1 MDLTSKYVGVGNY
14 RHNPNLRF
22 LEKEI
27 KNYRVLAL
35 QGGTRSGKTFG
46 AVHFLIRCLTRYS
59 GLTMSIARET
69 FPALRGSVMK
79 DFISELKEVGMYSKS
94 NHNKT
99 YNEYHHGRNDVE
111 FFSIDDEQK
120 VRGRKRDIVFI
131 NEANEISLEVWRQ
144 LILRTTS
151 KIIIDY
157 NPSMPDSYIYDEVLP
172 RNDCA
177 HIVTTYKDNPHLP
190 NAQVAEIELL
200 RDTDPD
206 YFSVFGLGQRGT
218 NRIRI
223 YVHYKVMD
231 TGWPAWFDEESYGLD
246 FGFNSPSCLMH
257 CGVRDNSNFWKE
269 ELYEPGLNTPQLID
283 RLGNIIQN
291 RNIPIYCDSAAPEK
305 INDLNNAGFNAMAA
319 DKSVKDGIDFV
330 QSRPL
335 FIHADSVN
343 TLKEIKKYQW
353 KVVKLTGLK
362 LDEPVKFDD
371 HAMDGGRYGSYS
383 HYRLQGFTVR
393 SSSNR

>member
-1 MDLTSKYVGVGNY
+1 MDLTSNYVGKSKKF
-14 RHNPNLRF
+14 NPNLCF

-35 QGGTRSGKTFG
+35 QGGTRSGKSFA
-46 AVHFLIRCLTRYS
+46 AVHFIIRSLDRYS
-59 GLTMSIARET
+59 GQTISIARET
-69 FPALRGSVMK
+69 FPALRGSIMK
-79 DFISELKEVGMYSKS
+79 DFFSELKEVDLYHSKD
-94 NHNKT
+94 HNKT
-99 YNEYHHGRNDVE
+99 YNEYQINGNTVE
-111 FFSIDDEQK
+111 FFSVDDEQK
-120 VRGRKRDIVFI
+120 IRGRKRDLVFI

-177 HIVTTYKDNPHLP
+177 HIITTYKDNPHLP
-190 NAQVAEIELL
+190 KAQVAEIELL
-200 RDTDPD
+200 KDTDPD
-206 YFSVFGLGQRGT
+206 YFSVFGLGQRGQ

-231 TGWPAWFDEESYGLD
+231 TGWPQWFDEESYGLD

-257 CGVRDNSNFWKE
+257 CGMRDNANFWKE

-283 RLGNIIQN
+283 RLGGIIQD
-291 RNIPIYCDSAAPEK
+291 RNIPIYCDHASPEK
-305 INDLNNAGFNAMAA
+305 ITEIQNAGYNAMEA

-335 FIHADSVN
+335 YIHADSAN

-353 KVVKLTGLK
+353 KVVKLTGQK

-383 HYRLQGFTVR
+383 HYKWQGYRVR
-393 SSSNR
+393 SASNR